1 MRVELHWPLVP
12 LPGDAAAPALPRA
25 VVLDTNIVLDLLVF
39 NDPAMALVRQCLQQG
54 QLRWLATRPMHD
66 ELERVLAYPQIAQRL
81 AFYRLSAAQVLQA
94 YGQQVQWM
102 EVPARALAVC
112 KDTDDQKFID
122 LAAAHQALL
131 LSKDKAVLSLRK
143 RLLRQHG
150 ALVATVLVAAPST
163 DIGISLSA

>member
-1 MRVELHWPLVP
+1 MRVELHWPLQH
-12 LPGDAAAPALPRA
+12 GDATAPVLPRA
-25 VVLDTNIVLDLLVF
+25 LVLDTNIVLDLLVF
-39 NDPAMALVRQCLQQG
+39 NDPAIAPVRQCLQEG
-54 QLRWLATRPMHD
+54 SLRWLATRPMHD
-66 ELERVLAYPQIAQRL
+66 ELERVLAYPQIAKRV
-81 AFYRLSAAQVLQA
+81 AFYGLAPEQVLQT
-94 YGQQVQWM
+94 YSQQVQWM
-102 EVPARALAVC
+102 DVPARALAVC

-150 ALVATVLVAAPST
+150 AWVGTVLVPVSS

>member
-1 MRVELHWPLVP
+1 MRVELHWPLAED
-12 LPGDAAAPALPRA
+12 GAAPALPRA
-25 VVLDTNIVLDLLVF
+25 LVLDTNIVLDLLVF
-39 NDPAMALVRQCLQQG
+39 NDPAIALVRQCLQQG
-54 QLRWLATRPMHD
+54 SLRCLATQAMHD
-66 ELERVLAYPQIAQRL
+66 ELERVLAYPQIAQRV
-81 AFYRLSAAQVLQA
+81 AFYGLTPAQVLQA

-102 EVPARALAVC
+102 EVPARALAIC

-122 LAAAHQALL
+122 LAAAHHALL

-150 ALVATVLVAAPST
+150 ALVGTVLVAAAT

>member
-1 MRVELHWPLVP
+1 MRVELRWPLAED
-12 LPGDAAAPALPRA
+12 GAAPALPRA
-25 VVLDTNIVLDLLVF
+25 LVLDTNIVLDLLVF
-39 NDPAMALVRQCLQQG
+39 NDPAIALVRQCLQQG
-54 QLRWLATRPMHD
+54 SLRCLATQAMHD
-66 ELERVLAYPQIAQRL
+66 ELERVLAYPQIAQRV
-81 AFYRLSAAQVLQA
+81 AFYGLTPAQVLQA

-102 EVPARALAVC
+102 EVPARALAIC

-122 LAAAHQALL
+122 LAAAHHALL

-150 ALVATVLVAAPST
+150 ALVGTVLVAAAT